1 MLSRRAPTRAAAAL
15 WSRHVHSTA
24 SALNRVQLAI
34 NIDPFA
40 PLMRDRKTKIVATL
54 GPKTLSVTEDLI
66 RAGVAVARI
75 NCSHGDPAYYE
86 KVVSTVRAAVDSI
99 NAAGS
104 VDFSDGARED
114 VCAIAFDTKGPEIRT
129 GINKDDAELE
139 LAPGDEIVLTTNASA
154 RESGSAERVFVDWA
168 RLAERV
174 KPKQRVVL
182 DDGVIALD
190 VVSVARSQG
199 EVRCKVVA
207 GGILGSRKGVHL
219 PGVPVDLPAVSDKD
233 LEDIACAKRLGAD
246 FIFASFI
253 REAGQVEAIRALAG
267 PNIQIISKIENKQG
281 VDNFDAILSASDGIM
296 VARGDLGI
304 EVPLERVFLIQKQ
317 LIAKCNRAGKPAICA
332 TQMLESMTY
341 APLPTRAECVDV
353 GNACMDGADA
363 VMLSGETAKGKFPV
377 KTVATMAQLC
387 KVAEASED
395 SRAATLDI
403 HGAIRNHH
411 AFSPEEALAAAA
423 VHASVDHDAKAIL
436 AITTQGTTARQI
448 SKFRPRCPIV
458 CLTFSAK
465 TARALQLCKGV
476 HPLVVP
482 SSFNTEQLLAEGER
496 AIEAMGL
503 ARPGEKYLAVH
514 SVSGEPRH
522 GDPKTLLFASIRAKD
537 EEDADRA

>member
-1 MLSRRAPTRAAAAL
+1 
-15 WSRHVHSTA
+15 
-24 SALNRVQLAI
+24 
-34 NIDPFA
+34 
-40 PLMRDRKTKIVATL
+40 MRDRKTKIVATL

-99 NAAGS
+99 N
-104 VDFSDGARED
+104 D

-476 HPLVVP
+476 HVSSSCRESGATRDLSAPLTAPMRPARLGRDPLKLPLPPLVGSPLVVP